1 MASPAEP
8 VNAVRVYRGRD
19 RVCISLPVG
28 GIGTGTV
35 GFGGRGQ
42 LRDWEIENRPA
53 KGQLAPLTFLACRV
67 AGQGTPTVA
76 RILEGALFNEEIG
89 GEQGSPAPLAGLPRF
104 ADCEFE
110 AAYPFGRVLLSDPA
124 VPLRAEVEAWNP
136 LIPGDEDA
144 SGLPLAIFEVTITS
158 LASEPLDLSLLLS
171 VEAFPGHRARG
182 SGAPSAPTVSAMP
195 PGAGVTGLQL
205 ADAQLGRLDE
215 DYGTLAAAVLDDG
228 SSDGSGDGWI
238 GPEWAYG
245 MWNQGLFGMWRSF
258 AETGRPVAGN
268 WRRGPRPAADLG
280 SGAALAGTL
289 GTSQVLP
296 PGGTAHVT
304 FVLAWHF
311 PNRRAWVWSGP
322 GPRCG
327 SGDDIVGNYY
337 ATGYRDAWDAVTASA
352 RLLPAL
358 RQSTERFV
366 SAFRASD
373 LSPAVKEAALFN
385 ISTLRSQTFFRT
397 ADGTPFGWEGC
408 LDDAGSCLGSCTHV
422 WNYDQATGF
431 LFGGLAR
438 RMREV
443 EYLHATGPDGAM
455 SFRVMLP
462 LDRARERPDVAA
474 DGQFGCVLKVY
485 REWRLCGDDA
495 WLRSLWPACR
505 RSIEFAWVPGGWDA
519 DRDGLAEG
527 AQHNTTDVEYYG
539 PTPVIQGWYLAALA
553 AGAALADAV
562 GDASFA
568 ATCREVLSSGQRL
581 TEERLFNGRYY
592 RQEIIPPGNFDS
604 VAPRLRSPG
613 MGAQRADDPEFQIGD
628 GCITD
633 QLIGDTY
640 ARLVGLGPV
649 FDDKNADLALRAI
662 HSYNYVED
670 FGALTNYI
678 RAYAVTGERG
688 HVVMSYPDGLP
699 EHPMPYFSEV
709 WTGLEYVYAIG
720 LLQAGF
726 FDLASDVVAA
736 ARSRFSGSRRNP
748 FDEAECGHHYAR
760 ALASWGLVVAATGF
774 GYDARTGVMT
784 FARADRPVRWFWS
797 TGSAWG
803 LVTQSPGT
811 DPQLEV
817 LHGNIRVTRI
827 DLRLGAAAP
836 ACRPRDD
843 TLVTQAPM
851 RSTSMSRL
859 AQTCSSSAV

>member
-1 MASPAEP
+1 MASPAE
-8 VNAVRVYRGRD
+8 VVRPAKVYRGRE

-67 AGQGTPTVA
+67 AGA
-76 RILEGALFNEEIG
+76 RFPATARVLEGALFDEEIG
-89 GEQGSPAPLAGLPRF
+89 GEQGSPAPVAGLPRF
-104 ADCEFE
+104 ADCSFY
-110 AAYPFGRVLLSDPA
+110 ATYPFGRVLLTDPA

-136 LIPGDEDA
+136 FVPGDEDA
-144 SGLPLAIFEVTITS
+144 SGLPLAVLEVAITS

-171 VEAFPGHRARG
+171 VEAFPGHLARCAG
-182 SGAPSAPTVSAMP
+182 SSSTPTVSVMP
-195 PGAGVTGLQL
+195 AGDGVTGIQL
-205 ADAQLGRLDE
+205 SDARLDGLDE
-215 DYGTLAAAVLDDG
+215 DYGTLAAAVLDD
-228 SSDGSGDGWI
+228 SGLGWT

-245 MWNQGLFGMWRSF
+245 MWNQGLVGMWRSF
-258 AETGRPVAGN
+258 VETGRPLAGS

-289 GTSQVLP
+289 GASRVLP
-296 PGGTAHVT
+296 PGGTARVT

-337 ATGYRDAWDAVTASA
+337 ATRYRDAWDVVAAEA
-352 RLLPAL
+352 GRLPAL
-358 RQSTERFV
+358 RATTERFV
-366 SAFRASD
+366 SAFWSSD
-373 LSPAVKEAALFN
+373 LNAAVKEAALFN
-385 ISTLRSQTFFRT
+385 LSTLRSQTFFRT

-438 RMREV
+438 KMREV

-455 SFRVMLP
+455 SFRVTLP
-462 LDRARERPDVAA
+462 LDRARERTEVAA
-474 DGQFGCVLKVY
+474 DGQFGCVLKLY
-485 REWRLCGDDA
+485 REWRLSGSDD
-495 WLRSLWPACR
+495 WLLSLWPACR

-553 AGAALADAV
+553 AGAVMASAV

-568 ATCREVLSSGQRL
+568 ATCREVLASGQRL

-592 RQEIIPPGNFDS
+592 RQETIPPGSFDA

-613 MGAQRADDPEFQIGD
+613 MGAQRADDPEFQIGE

-633 QLIGDTY
+633 QLVGDTY

-649 FDDKNADLALRAI
+649 FDDQHADAALRAI
-662 HSYNYVED
+662 HSYNYVPD
-670 FGALTNYI
+670 FGTVTNYI
-678 RAYAVTGERG
+678 RSYAVHGERG
-688 HVVMSYPDGLP
+688 HLVMSYPDGLP
-699 EHPMPYFSEV
+699 EHPMPYFTEV
-709 WTGLEYVYAIG
+709 WTGLEYVYAMG
-720 LLQAGF
+720 LLQAGQAGQADLA
-726 FDLASDVVAA
+726 DLASDVVAA
-736 ARSRFSGSRRNP
+736 TRSRFSGARRNP

-784 FARADRPVRWFWS
+784 FARARADRPVRWFWS
-797 TGSAWG
+797 TGAGWG
-803 LVTQSPGT
+803 TLTQSPDA
-811 DPQLEV
+811 DPELEV
-817 LHGNIRVTRI
+817 LHGDVHITRI
-827 DLRLGAAAP
+827 DLR
-836 ACRPRDD
+836 
-843 TLVTQAPM
+843 
-851 RSTSMSRL
+851 
-859 AQTCSSSAV
+859 

>member
-1 MASPAEP
+1 MVSPAEP
-8 VNAVRVYRGRD
+8 FKVYRGRE

-28 GIGTGTV
+28 GIGTGTI

-67 AGQGTPTVA
+67 SGAGVPATA
-76 RILEGALFNEEIG
+76 RILEGALFDEEIG

-104 ADCEFE
+104 AECEFQ

-124 VPLRAEVEAWNP
+124 VPVRASVEAWNP
-136 LIPGDEDA
+136 LVPGDEDA
-144 SGLPLAIFEVTITS
+144 SGLPLAVLEVAITS

-171 VEAFPGHRARG
+171 VEAFPGHRARAAGAASSPVVSVASSG
-182 SGAPSAPTVSAMP
+182 SMAGASGSM
-195 PGAGVTGLQL
+195 AGVQML
-205 ADAQLGRLDE
+205 DAQLDRLDE
-215 DYGTLAAAVLDDG
+215 DYGTLAAAVLDGGLDSGLDG
-228 SSDGSGDGWI
+228 GWT

-245 MWNQGLFGMWRSF
+245 MWNQGLFGIWRSF
-258 AETGRPVAGN
+258 TETGRPAPGG
-268 WRRGPRPAADLG
+268 WHRGPRPAADFG
-280 SGAALAGTL
+280 SGAALASTVGATRAL
-289 GTSQVLP
+289 LP
-296 PGGTAHVT
+296 GETERVT

-327 SGDDIVGNYY
+327 SGEDIVGNHY
-337 ATGYRDAWDAVTASA
+337 ATRYRDAWDVVTTEAG
-352 RLLPAL
+352 RLPAL
-358 RQSTERFV
+358 RETTERFV
-366 SAFRASD
+366 SALWSSD

-385 ISTLRSQTFFRT
+385 LSTLRSQTFFRT

-462 LDRARERPDVAA
+462 LDRARERTDVAA
-474 DGQFGCVLKVY
+474 DGQFGCVLKLY
-485 REWRLCGDDA
+485 REWRLSGSDP
-495 WLRSLWPACR
+495 WLRRLWPACR

-553 AGAALADAV
+553 AGALLAEAV

-568 ATCREVLSSGQRL
+568 ATCREVLASGRRL

-592 RQEIIPPGNFDS
+592 RQEIIAPGSFDA

-633 QLIGDTY
+633 QLVGDTY

-649 FDDKNADLALRAI
+649 FDDRHADAALRAI
-662 HSYNYVED
+662 HSYNYVPD
-670 FGALTNYI
+670 FGTVTNYI
-678 RAYAVTGERG
+678 RAYAVRGERG
-688 HVVMSYPDGLP
+688 HLVMSYPDGLP

-709 WTGLEYVYAIG
+709 WTGLEYVYAMG
-720 LLQAGF
+720 LLLARQADQA
-726 FDLASDVVAA
+726 DLAIDVVAA
-736 ARSRFSGSRRNP
+736 ARSRFSGTRRNP

-784 FARADRPVRWFWS
+784 FARARADRPVRWFWS
-797 TGSAWG
+797 TGAAWG
-803 LVTQSPGT
+803 LVTQSP
-811 DPQLEV
+811 DAEPSLEV
-817 LHGNIRVTRI
+817 LHGNVKVTRVE
-827 DLRLGAAAP
+827 LR
-836 ACRPRDD
+836 
-843 TLVTQAPM
+843 
-851 RSTSMSRL
+851 
-859 AQTCSSSAV
+859 